1 MFPRHVLEYMVR
13 DGGSGLSAAVNSP
26 AASNLARTHE
36 GVTLMFMDI
45 IGESEG
51 MHVTMPLSMH
61 PQDKSAMSLFERR
74 S

>member
-13 DGGSGLSAAVNSP
+13 DGGSLNAAVNSP

-45 IGESEG
+45 IGE
-51 MHVTMPLSMH
+51 
-61 PQDKSAMSLFERR
+61 
-74 S
+74 